1 MNKNDWMSTV
11 LSSPLMKAMAEN
23 LDRSSKET
31 DPRGSRLYKAV
42 MSHVGVDRTVIDIG
56 AGIGRFAIPM
66 AMDGLN
72 VTAIEPSDEM
82 YRHLLESVKKEGLE
96 SKIDIIQSV
105 WPVDEDLHADVTFAS
120 LVIQFS
126 TDPLKFIN
134 AMERA
139 SRNRCILSV
148 HVDQPL
154 AFLWDIWTSF
164 HPAESA
170 PSMLTFSDLYPALI
184 KEGIFADVEIIQG
197 QYRPMAT
204 MDSVKFLPLL
214 SGFLGITDQPDD
226 LRRLKEI
233 LSAKREQ
240 VQGLRTM
247 RTALISWYPRK

>member
-1 MNKNDWMSTV
+1 MGVT
-11 LSSPLMKAMAEN
+11 
-23 LDRSSKET
+23 
-31 DPRGSRLYKAV
+31 
-42 MSHVGVDRTVIDIG
+42 SHVGVDRTVIDIV

-66 AMDGLN
+66 AIDGLN

-82 YRHLLESVKKEGLE
+82 YRHLLESVKNEGLE
-96 SKIDIIQSV
+96 SKIDIIRSV

-139 SRNRCILSV
+139 SKNRCILSV

-154 AFLWDIWTSF
+154 VFLGDIWTSF
-164 HPAESA
+164 HPAEST
-170 PSMLTFSDLYPALI
+170 PSMLIFSDLYPILTR
-184 KEGIFADVEIIQG
+184 EGITADVEIIRG

-204 MDSVKFLPLL
+204 MDDIKFLPLL
-214 SGFLGITDQPDD
+214 SEFLGITDQPDGM
-226 LRRLKEI
+226 RRLKEI

-240 VQGLRTM
+240 VRGLRTM
-247 RTALISWYPRK
+247 RIALISWYPRR